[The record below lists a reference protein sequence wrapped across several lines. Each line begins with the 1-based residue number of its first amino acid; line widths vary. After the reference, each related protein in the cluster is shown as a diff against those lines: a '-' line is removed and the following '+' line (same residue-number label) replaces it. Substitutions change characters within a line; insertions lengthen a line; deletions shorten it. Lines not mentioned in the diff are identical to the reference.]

1 MTDKEYKQ
9 EIKEYIKEL
18 ERKKD
23 HLKEETLDI
32 LNNYNGSS
40 AGFFDKL
47 KYQYSKYH
55 CIESAINTNKSLI
68 KR

>member
-1 MTDKEYKQ
+1 MTDKEYMR

-18 ERKKD
+18 ESKKD
-23 HLKEETLDI
+23 RLKEETLNI

-40 AGFFDKL
+40 TGFFDKL

-55 CIESAINTNKSLI
+55 CIEAAINTNKSLI